1 MKRAPPRHGNDDLF
15 LSAIDLHFSWSFVF
29 IQQKA
34 VTFNVCLGPVIR
46 QRPVDPC
53 SKLDTEQKKKN
64 HLCHQMLHA
73 WSQDSSENNLF
84 LRQLCDYGLSKYTAW
99 NNGIVFT
106 LVSNPFN
113 CRKNLQKLLMTPD
126 GSKQRPGS
134 DPDRWATGVY
144 LHCILSLVHTG
155 PKVKTHL
162 FMLDLP

>member
-15 LSAIDLHFSWSFVF
+15 LSAIDLHFSCSFVF

-84 LRQLCDYGLSKYTAW
+84 LRQLCDCGTTVYRNILREIMASYSRWYQILSTVGRIYRNSSWLLMEVNSVQAATQTAEPQAFIYTA
-99 NNGIVFT
+99 
-106 LVSNPFN
+106 S
-113 CRKNLQKLLMTPD
+113 C
-126 GSKQRPGS
+126 
-134 DPDRWATGVY
+134 
-144 LHCILSLVHTG
+144 H
-155 PKVKTHL
+155 
-162 FMLDLP
+162 